1 MFLLAFAEQSIQ
13 LFPDGTLFIHIA
25 LILIMIWILNRT
37 FFRPVNRVIES
48 REKHKGGAGSEAETI
63 LSNVAEKEGQYNKA
77 MLEARSE
84 GYELV
89 EKERAAAVAE
99 RQAKLAR
106 AKEETMKSLAEQKAQ
121 LASQTAAARAAIATE
136 AEKMADKIATNIL
149 KV

>member
-13 LFPDGTLFIHIA
+13 LFPDGTIFIHIA
-25 LILIMIWILNRT
+25 LILIMIWVLNRT
-37 FFRPVNRVIES
+37 FFRPINKVIEE
-48 REKHKGGAGSEAETI
+48 REKHKGGAGGEAEK
-63 LSNVAEKEGQYNKA
+63 LLGDVAEKESVYNKA